1 MHNRFGGNLIYF
13 EDLFL
18 QGFVCAGVQW
28 THRRKR
34 VRRGEERKRR
44 RRRSVRGG
52 GKGRACMAKLEAVG
66 MKKSLK
72 EWPTWFL
79 KKAKTFTHYGF
90 IPLIIIIGM
99 NTEPKPHI
107 SQLLSPV

>member
-1 MHNRFGGNLIYF
+1 VREFSGRIEEKGP
-13 EDLFL
+13 
-18 QGFVCAGVQW
+18 GAG
-28 THRRKR
+28 R
-34 VRRGEERKRR
+34 EEEEEAAVGQRWWE
-44 RRRSVRGG
+44 
-52 GKGRACMAKLEAVG
+52 GKACMAKLEAVG

>member
-1 MHNRFGGNLIYF
+1 
-13 EDLFL
+13 
-18 QGFVCAGVQW
+18 
-28 THRRKR
+28 
-34 VRRGEERKRR
+34 
-44 RRRSVRGG
+44 
-52 GKGRACMAKLEAVG
+52 MAKLEAVG